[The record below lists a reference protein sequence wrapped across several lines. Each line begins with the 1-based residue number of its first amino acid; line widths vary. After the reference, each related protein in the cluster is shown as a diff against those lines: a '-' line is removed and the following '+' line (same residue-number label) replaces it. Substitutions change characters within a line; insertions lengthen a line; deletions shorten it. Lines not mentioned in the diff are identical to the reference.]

1 MQRLEFRAMGSQ
13 IVVLLDV
20 EATPEAAVLLDAVP
34 GWFAEWEQC
43 LSRFRPASELAHL
56 NRKAGQWVPVS
67 PVLWDVL
74 QHALAAAR
82 ASAGLVTPALLDA
95 LEMAGYDRSF
105 EYLLPAGASAPHP
118 ATIGSRRNPD
128 DDWQA
133 IELDPRTHSI
143 RVPADMPLDLGGI
156 AKGWAAQQALQRLA
170 VHGPVLVNVGGDIAV
185 SGPWRD
191 GTRWPIGVMD
201 PLAPEQQLDVL
212 MVATGGVATSGREY
226 RRWQLNG
233 VWQHHILDPRTRQPA
248 ATDVLSATIIAPSAC
263 EAEMAAKVTLI
274 LGSGAGLDWLEER
287 TALAGLL
294 VLEDGTVVSSHRL
307 PDYRWKG

>member
-1 MQRLEFRAMGSQ
+1 MQHREFRAMGSQ

-20 EATPEAAVLLDAVP
+20 EAAPEAAVLLGAVP

-43 LSRFRPASELAHL
+43 LSRFRPDSELAHL

-95 LEMAGYDRSF
+95 LETAGYDRSF
-105 EYLLPAGASAPHP
+105 EYLLPAGASAPQP
-118 ATIGSRRNPD
+118 ATIGSWHNPD

-143 RVPADMPLDLGGI
+143 RVPADVHLDLGGI

-185 SGPWRD
+185 SGPRRD

-201 PLAPEQQLDVL
+201 PLAPARHLDVL
-212 MVATGGVATSGREY
+212 MLAGGGLATSGRDY

-233 VWQHHILDPRTRQPA
+233 AGRHHILDPRTRQPA

-287 TALAGLL
+287 PALAGLL
-294 VLEDGTVVSSHRL
+294 VLEDGTVVASHRL